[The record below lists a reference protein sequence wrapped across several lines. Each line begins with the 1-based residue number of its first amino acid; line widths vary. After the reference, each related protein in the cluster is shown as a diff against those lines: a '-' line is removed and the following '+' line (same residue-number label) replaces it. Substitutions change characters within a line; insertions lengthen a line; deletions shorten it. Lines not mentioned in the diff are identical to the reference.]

1 MTSSSCLWTKAREN
15 LPADVKEWLASLE
28 YGIQPSATA
37 TEQIDA
43 LIEQTT
49 TKQKDLEKSN
59 HRFRKYF
66 DKIIYW
72 LDKVKGIGDVIS
84 SFDPV
89 HAALPWAAFRFALQ
103 VILAEREQT
112 DSVLQLLASTPHLV
126 FSGRVLE
133 RVYTNES
140 INSQGPQEEVEIG
153 QQCIDS
159 LHDELIKLYC
169 ALLGALKY
177 CHSIVSQHKVKRKAT
192 AIFNSSEVASIH
204 KDLAAQHTKVLSCGE
219 TCHKFLSH
227 VLSRKSLDL
236 LAQVQP
242 SLAELGDRVREL
254 LVQIDVSERR
264 KTLGA
269 ISSVMFRS
277 HHEEVSRKRTK
288 GTCEW
293 ILRKNKFIQWEE
305 SDSCIAILYGN
316 PGAGKTFIISRV
328 IDYALE
334 KAETSEGLAFFYC
347 KRDEENRRNPQD
359 ILRSILRQLSTPVRD
374 IESGT
379 IHAALKNLPN
389 KLALK
394 GTTINVSTCE
404 NLLGELVED
413 YPRTT
418 IILDALDECDRNTR
432 EELMRVFSNLASR
445 SSKVRVFI
453 SSRHDEDIQRH
464 FKNTPII
471 EMLATDNE
479 EDIASFVEEKLL
491 RDSRWV
497 EISPELQ
504 KEIKARFH
512 EKSLGM
518 FQWAAL
524 QVDQIRRLKL
534 WSEANI
540 RQQLSISPTGLDAA
554 YEVVWNQIHEMSSY
568 EQQLA
573 RRAFQ
578 WTLCAF
584 RPLETPE
591 LSLMMHID
599 PDSGKKESDTVLEA
613 ETIQCICGN
622 LLVYDLQSEVWRFS
636 HLSAREYFENYHFNI
651 LQCHYQVTISSIK
664 FLERDL
670 VWLPPDE
677 KTQIVSP
684 FRIVAPIRPDPNSRC
699 VEYTAT
705 CDYIVTNVFRHAH
718 ELDTPEF
725 RHIELSNLLQNFFE
739 PISKGSSS
747 FQAWRRLSIE
757 KESSRSFLNTTSR
770 GSPIWEGLLA
780 TPLQVMS
787 TYGLFYI
794 LRGLW
799 EKSEGEWDSFPK
811 WLPSPLT
818 LAIDHGHE
826 YIWNFMLLAKANV
839 NSGIPRPLTAAI
851 RHEDMEAFE
860 ALLEAGAD
868 VNNVF
873 LQPSSLEA
881 LSDLRNSCHMEPDE
895 PLKTALWVFN
905 NESRRYFIERL
916 VDQGADVKL
925 RTQFESVLE
934 IAVEYADE
942 ETVGILLNANTEEY
956 SPDHLL
962 RLAAQNKIFN
972 LVPLFVKLGANI
984 EKPWEGV
991 LPSVW
996 ALRQG
1001 NLPNVRSLLEMSDT
1015 QMDLSCHKTREAFL
1029 SALKTNCGTEIF
1041 PVLSNAGVSIDGR
1054 KVEAD
1059 VFDRALTLYSRYE
1072 RKLRLYPAHGPLPSP
1087 YLKAKSHHELSFF
1100 GTLLEALANFSDRT
1114 DVGFGSVLAGAAFHG
1129 RIYHCRAVLDHG
1141 EFHTEQERQDQFR
1154 NALFAVIR
1162 GHLSFRS
1169 RQSAD
1174 DWWRPLGY
1182 EILDPRHRRVLRL
1195 LFKRGLEVYMPIYD
1209 SLAPSLPVVQINLA
1223 GYEVSEPCLMYG
1235 RDHYAYF
1242 SRFWLFIMW
1251 HLQNSTSPQLPIRS
1265 QLRRWQFPGMLSP
1278 TFTIVANLTA
1288 ASGAQSNYFIKLFI
1302 RGNHSQFIISP
1313 ASTEARRSLSHISD
1327 DKRWKRY
1334 KPESFGVIRY
1344 SYHDLGVETSNTED
1358 AIASRKFEAYQD
1370 SLRGNNMVWIFLAL
1384 IVGLFSCFFCST
1396 SVDQGILVSISN
1408 VFE

>member
-28 YGIQPSATA
+28 HGIQPSATA

-112 DSVLQLLASTPHLV
+112 DSVLQLLASTPHLL

-133 RVYTNES
+133 RVYTKES
-140 INSQGPQEEVEIG
+140 MHGQGPQEEVEIG

-204 KDLAAQHTKVLSCGE
+204 KDLAAQHTKALRCGE

-305 SDSCIAILYGN
+305 SDSCITILYGN

-491 RDSRWV
+491 TDSRWV

-534 WSEANI
+534 WSEENI

-636 HLSAREYFENYHFNI
+636 HLSAREYIENYHFNI
-651 LQCHYQVTISSIK
+651 LQCHY
-664 FLERDL
+664 
-670 VWLPPDE
+670 
-677 KTQIVSP
+677 
-684 FRIVAPIRPDPNSRC
+684 
-699 VEYTAT
+699 
-705 CDYIVTNVFRHAH
+705 
-718 ELDTPEF
+718 
-725 RHIELSNLLQNFFE
+725 
-739 PISKGSSS
+739 
-747 FQAWRRLSIE
+747 
-757 KESSRSFLNTTSR
+757 
-770 GSPIWEGLLA
+770 
-780 TPLQVMS
+780 QVMS

-839 NSGIPRPLTAAI
+839 NSGIPRPLTVAI
-851 RHEDMEAFE
+851 RHEDMEAFK

-916 VDQGADVKL
+916 VDQGADVNS

-972 LVPLFVKLGANI
+972 LVPLFAKLGANI

-1001 NLPNVRSLLEMSDT
+1001 NLPNVRSFVGNV
-1015 QMDLSCHKTREAFL
+1015 RYA
-1029 SALKTNCGTEIF
+1029 NG
-1041 PVLSNAGVSIDGR
+1041 PVLSQDQRDISLSSKDELR

-1059 VFDRALTLYSRYE
+1059 VFDRARTLYSRYE
-1072 RKLRLYPAHGPLPSP
+1072 RKLRLYPTPGPLPSQ

-1114 DVGFGSVLAGAAFHG
+1114 DVEFGSVLAGAAFHG

-1174 DWWRPLGY
+1174 GWWRPLGY

-1209 SLAPSLPVVQINLA
+1209 SLSPLLPVVQINLA
-1223 GYEVSEPCLMYG
+1223 GYEVSEPC
-1235 RDHYAYF
+1235 RIA
-1242 SRFWLFIMW
+1242 
-1251 HLQNSTSPQLPIRS
+1251 SPQLPIRS

-1278 TFTIVANLTA
+1278 TLTIVAKLTA

-1313 ASTEARRSLSHISD
+1313 ASREARRSLSHISD

-1384 IVGLFSCFFCST
+1384 IVGLFSCFFALPLST
-1396 SVDQGILVSISN
+1396 RES
-1408 VFE
+1408 